1 MLFGTSIRGLSSA
14 SAAAVTVGG
23 QPVPIVSVGVEDQ
36 DLGLD
41 QVTLGPL
48 PRSLKG
54 RGEVNIALTVQ
65 GKAAN
70 TVTVSIK

>member
-1 MLFGTSIRGLSSA
+1 MLFGTGIRGLSSLSAA
-14 SAAAVTVGG
+14 SATVGG
-23 QPVPIVSVGVEDQ
+23 QSVPIASAGVEDQ

-48 PRSLKG
+48 PHSLQG
-54 RGEVNIALTVQ
+54 RGEVNIGLTVD